1 MNKLILFIATS
12 ILFSQTYP
20 QIGLVDNSINI
31 FLFKN
36 ATIHV
41 NPAKT
46 LLKANL
52 IVKDDKVYKIGKDVY
67 IEGAVEI
74 DCQGKHIYPGF
85 IDLYH
90 QVDID
95 TSLLS
100 WTTKHWNKR
109 IHPEYTPNISD
120 KLTEESKK
128 LREKGFVLSVLAP
141 KEGIFR
147 GS

>member
-12 ILFSQTYP
+12 ILFSQTSP

-41 NPAKT
+41 SPTET
-46 LLKANL
+46 LLNANL
-52 IVKDDKVYKIGKDVY
+52 IIKNDKVYKIGKDVY

-74 DCQGKHIYPGF
+74 DCQNKHIYPGF

-90 QVDID
+90 PLDID
-95 TSLLS
+95 TTLLTS
-100 WTTKHWNKR
+100 STKHWNNR
-109 IHPEYTPNISD
+109 IHPEYTPNMD
-120 KLTEESKK
+120 SKQDE
-128 LREKGFVLSVLAP
+128 LN
-141 KEGIFR
+141 
-147 GS
+147 

>member
-12 ILFSQTYP
+12 ILFSQTSP

-41 NPAKT
+41 NPTKT
-46 LLKANL
+46 LLNANL
-52 IVKDDKVYKIGKDVY
+52 IIKDDKVYKIGKDVY

-90 QVDID
+90 PIDID

-100 WTTKHWNKR
+100 STTKHWNKR
-109 IHPEYTPNISD
+109 VHPEYTPNISD
-120 KLTEESKK
+120 KIPEESKNLLQLFFDK
-128 LREKGFVLSVLAP
+128 THEPYVK
-141 KEGIFR
+141 
-147 GS
+147 